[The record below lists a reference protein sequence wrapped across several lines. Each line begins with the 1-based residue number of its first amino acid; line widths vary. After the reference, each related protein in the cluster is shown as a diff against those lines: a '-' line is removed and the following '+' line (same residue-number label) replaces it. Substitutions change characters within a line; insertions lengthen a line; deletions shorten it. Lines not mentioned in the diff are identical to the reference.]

1 MHSCFLRFPFR
12 FRFGS
17 SLALRGPGPL
27 YGMHSATYAHAD
39 AREGGGGGQ
48 PGQRHIRRHRPLS
61 GRFASA
67 RTRACA
73 PGASRQ
79 GSCRPQARHRPAP
92 VRPRGAGAG
101 RWRRTGACNTAL
113 RRQRAAWP
121 CTLHR
126 APRALPCGA
135 CAASPPESG
144 SGGAA
149 QVMPM
154 TAPDQVGAP
163 RASRAGRGAGPL
175 AAGASP

>member
-39 AREGGGGGQ
+39 AREGGGGQ
-48 PGQRHIRRHRPLS
+48 PGQRHKRRHRPLS

-101 RWRRTGACNTAL
+101 RWRRTGACSTAL